1 MAEGGAGRA
10 GDLGDVHSFPHS
22 VPLLCRAVPHRSAKR
37 RRGDF
42 LHVRPVRLYGGSVY
56 NVSGEFKTLT
66 NPPRNYNSY

>member
-1 MAEGGAGRA
+1 MAEGGAGHA
-10 GDLGDVHSFPHS
+10 GDLGDVYSFPHC

-56 NVSGEFKTLT
+56 HFSGEFQTLSYS
-66 NPPRNYNSY
+66 PRNYNSY